1 MLKKA
6 MIVLIIL
13 SIGFFIYTTYFKDN
27 TLEYSKNSKVTSL
40 DVKYTNGI
48 YTLRAREQIDDTET
62 DTMTFNDVIVEYVK
76 SYLKGDHAVKDSM
89 DNVTLTGNVQGENP
103 ENGWLVKGQE
113 LNYHKELNRFNSNQ
127 PMEAYNSIKK
137 LKISGNYFES
147 DINFDEILL
156 DGNVNAVTDNFE
168 LVGEKAYFKGE
179 VLELLGNVET
189 EIKSLN
195 KTNDKENSVV
205 GVFPGAVYDTKTR
218 ILNATGAYQMYYKDF
233 VINADELIYDENT
246 DILISKGHVIINGEN
261 LNGSFS
267 EAHFNIKED
276 KIYLK
281 GPINMTYNDI
291 TFTGDNGI
299 YDNGKE
305 TFETQGKAVIV
316 RGEDTITASKFF
328 YTKKTGT
335 VEAFGEKTGF
345 VYKGIGRELKGNYA
359 KFYVEKN
366 QIEIPGKF
374 TFRYGQSKEDEVNG
388 TGEKLVLNTV
398 TQKGTANKPVLMQG
412 KDNLKG
418 NLGELDLLNGVY
430 KLKGKVLGNY
440 GNYIINTEEVD
451 YYENTGLIEI
461 NKAYTIIDKTGKFKI
476 WGNDVKFDTVKYL
489 VTTTG
494 KVNFTNETMT
504 AYGTGLSHNLQSK
517 EGEFKKDFYGKAPK
531 SGVELTG
538 DKVNFKE
545 DTFVTLS
552 QNVKGN
558 HKDFTVD
565 TQSAT
570 YDMVKETINMP
581 SEALIK
587 AKERR
592 MEGKALTGLYDIKT
606 EKYTGNKFSG
616 WSDKATI
623 VSDYIYYD
631 LVKEEAYLKDN
642 IVIKDKTMGAEIKGK
657 EIVYYLTTE
666 IVSSKY
672 PIEIIRDN
680 IYINSKSGKA
690 NLNDKTAQLDKTI
703 LTTDKK
709 DKISG
714 DTLYA
719 NLLKN
724 EFKFDGNIE
733 GTIYSLSQAQLK
745 GIEELDYANPVR
757 FKGDITKA
765 FFVENGANK
774 YIITRNE
781 IINSSEFYYKDIK
794 LQGDFIE
801 FDNDAQKIFAK
812 GNSKM
817 SLESGNKISAESI
830 TMDMLSEMANLKN
843 NVLITNTS
851 DKTGGINT
859 KADKAVFKNKENI
872 VDLEGNIES
881 YKGKTRLQA
890 DKGVYDLINS
900 RLNGKGNILLSLDFE
915 TAEQMK
921 EKQKRQKALSDKIKK
936 AQENSAPPQVISMD
950 VNLIELKKQFEGVSI
965 TWKSSNED
973 YITSDGKVTHPLHS
987 EKDVVINLTA
997 TYVCEEVSEKKIF
1010 AVTVKKSDEKAYL
1023 KEHMNKE
1030 LLYVEE
1036 KKVMLKPI
1044 NFGITVKL
1052 VSSDERI
1059 IDNKGNI
1066 KVEDL
1071 STLNGF
1077 SLKLVYSFEGINL
1090 DKEYRGS
1097 YLNDKFKFISLP
1109 F

>member
-27 TLEYSKNSKVTSL
+27 SLEYVKNSKVTSL

-48 YTLRAREQIDDTET
+48 YTLRAKEEIDDSET
-62 DTMTFNDVIVEYVK
+62 NTMSFNDVIVEYMK
-76 SYLKGDHAVKDSM
+76 SYLKGDHAVKDEL
-89 DNVTLTGNVQGENP
+89 DNVTLTGNVKGENP
-103 ENGWLVKGQE
+103 ENGWIVKGQE
-113 LNYHKELNRFNSNQ
+113 LMYHKDLNRFNSNK

-147 DINFDEILL
+147 DVNFDEILL
-156 DGNVNAVTDNFE
+156 DGSVNAVTDNFE
-168 LVGEKAYFKGE
+168 LVGEKAYYKGE

-205 GVFPGAVYDTKTR
+205 GVFPGAVYDTQKR
-218 ILNATGAYQMYYKDF
+218 ILTASGAYQMFYKDF
-233 VINADELIYDENT
+233 IINADELIYDENT
-246 DILISKGHVIINGEN
+246 DIIITKGHVTINGEN
-261 LNGSFS
+261 LNGSFP
-267 EAHFNIKED
+267 EAQFNMKED

-281 GPINMTYNDI
+281 GPINVTYNDI
-291 TFTGDNGI
+291 TFTGDNGV

-305 TFETQGKAVIV
+305 TFETQGKAVV
-316 RGEDTITASKFF
+316 VSGEDTLTASKFF

-335 VEAFGEKTGF
+335 VEVFGEKSGF
-345 VYKGIGRELKGNYA
+345 VYKGVGRELKGIYA
-359 KFYVEKN
+359 KFYVDKN

-374 TFRYGQSKEDEVNG
+374 TFRYGESKPDEVNG
-388 TGEKLVLNTV
+388 TGEKFILDTG
-398 TQKGTANKPVLMQG
+398 TQKGTANKVVLMQG

-418 NLGELDLLNGVY
+418 NLGELDLLKGIY
-430 KLKGKVLGNY
+430 KLKGKVVGNY
-440 GNYIINTEEVD
+440 GDYIINTEEVD
-451 YYENTGLIEI
+451 YNEANSLVEI
-461 NKAYTIIDKTGKFKI
+461 NKAYTLNDKAGKFKV
-476 WGNDVKFDTVKYL
+476 WGNDVKFDTVKYFI
-489 VTTTG
+489 TTVG
-494 KVNFTNETMT
+494 KVNFSNETMN
-504 AYGTGLSHNLQSK
+504 AYGIGLSHNLKTK
-517 EGEFKKDFYGKAPK
+517 EGEFKKDFYGKSPK

-538 DKVNFKE
+538 DNVKFKE
-545 DTFVTLS
+545 ESFITLS

-592 MEGKALTGLYDIKT
+592 MEGKAQTGLYDIKT

-631 LVKEEAYLKDN
+631 LVKDEAYLRDN

-657 EIVYYLTTE
+657 EIVYYLTTD

-672 PIEIIRDN
+672 PLEIIRDN

-690 NLNDKTAQLDKTI
+690 NLKDKTAQLDKTI

-733 GTIYSLSQAQLK
+733 GTIYSLNQEQLK
-745 GIEELDYANPVR
+745 GVEDIDFANPIR

-765 FFVENGANK
+765 FFVENGANQ

-801 FDNDAQKIFAK
+801 FDNDVQKIFAK

-830 TMDMLSEMANLKN
+830 TMDMLTEMANLKN

-881 YKGKTRLQA
+881 YKGKTKLQA
-890 DKGVYDLINS
+890 DKGVYDLLNNK
-900 RLNGKGNILLSLDFE
+900 LNGKGNILLSLDFE

-921 EKQKRQKALSDKIKK
+921 EKQKRQKSLSDKIKK
-936 AQENSAPPQVISMD
+936 AQENSAPPQVVTQDI
-950 VNLIELKKQFEGVSI
+950 NLLDLKKQFEGVNI

-973 YITSDGKVTHPLHS
+973 YITADGKVTHPIYS
-987 EKDVVINLTA
+987 EKDVIINLTA
-997 TYVCEEVSEKKIF
+997 TYVCEEVSEKKTF
-1010 AVTVKKSDEKAYL
+1010 AITVKKSDKTAYL
-1023 KEHMNKE
+1023 KQQMNKE
-1030 LLYVEE
+1030 LLYTEE
-1036 KKVMLKPI
+1036 KQVLVKPI

-1071 STLNGF
+1071 SKLNGF
-1077 SLKLVYSFEGINL
+1077 SLKLVYTFEGLNL
-1090 DKEYRGS
+1090 NKEYRGS
-1097 YLNDKFKFISLP
+1097 YLNEKLKFISLP